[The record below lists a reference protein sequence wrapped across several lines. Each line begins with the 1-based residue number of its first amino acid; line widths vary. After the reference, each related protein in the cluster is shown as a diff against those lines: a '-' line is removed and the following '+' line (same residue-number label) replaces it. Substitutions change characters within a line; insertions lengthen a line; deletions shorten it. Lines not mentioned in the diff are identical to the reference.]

1 MTEQHEISHFFPN
14 FFSQKPI
21 EGNFKEEKEKR
32 KKENWESKSVE
43 TKKQIGHSSKSL
55 VASSSPG

>member
-21 EGNFKEEKEKR
+21 EGNFKEEKEKER
-32 KKENWESKSVE
+32 KKIEKAKV
-43 TKKQIGHSSKSL
+43 
-55 VASSSPG
+55 